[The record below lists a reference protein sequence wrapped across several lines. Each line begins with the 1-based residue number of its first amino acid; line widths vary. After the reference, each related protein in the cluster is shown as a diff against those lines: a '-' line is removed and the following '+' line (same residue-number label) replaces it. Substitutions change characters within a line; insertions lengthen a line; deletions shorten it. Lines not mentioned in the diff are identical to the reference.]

1 MQIMLSNNLGADWL
15 NLSPNQL
22 AREKQDGNWSDAV
35 NIDDM
40 LSTELPTLPYQWT
53 TEGGREW
60 GGMGSNFIFLYFL
73 YQRNIEEII
82 FICLYD

>member
-22 AREKQDGNWSDAV
+22 AREKQDGSWSDAV

-40 LSTELPTLPYQWT
+40 LSTKLPTSPYEWT
-53 TEGGREW
+53 TEGGRKW
-60 GGMGSNFIFLYFL
+60 GGMGF
-73 YQRNIEEII
+73 
-82 FICLYD
+82 